1 MTGPT
6 APPQWNRDTKVLV
19 TIIAL
24 VIFLALAY
32 LARNVIPLLALAAVL
47 AYIFQPVVGW
57 LERRRIPRGL
67 GAALCLLLLVL
78 LVALGPVLLIPP
90 IANGVRS
97 IIDVLVRLPDLLQQ
111 WTAEIANNQPVISFA
126 GFTLDLA
133 SYVEE
138 AEASLAQ
145 TFGQLQFPSL
155 AEIINYI
162 FTGVRTAGGIL
173 QTAFGIAST
182 VVSAAFSTLLL
193 LILIYFLT
201 KDGRQLGVW
210 IKGLVLPRFR
220 PEMEELGRRLDLVW
234 KSFFRGQLLL
244 ALVVGTM
251 VTIATSILGLQ
262 GALVL
267 GILAGIL
274 EVIPNLGPVL
284 ALIPAV
290 LVALIQGS
298 EVLPVSNLVFALIVI
313 GVYVVIQ
320 QIENNYL
327 VPRIMGHSLNLHPL
341 LVLVG
346 VVVGTGFAGI
356 LGAFLAAPVLA
367 SLKVLGMYAHAKI
380 VDRDPLAQPLI
391 AEAVEPVAQ
400 RERWWRRLR
409 HWLEQRRAASQA
421 ARHAAA
427 PSSQQAGNVQVKTAA
442 PGAAESPEETS

>member
-6 APPQWNRDTKVLV
+6 TPPQWNRDTKILV
-19 TIIAL
+19 TVIAL
-24 VIFLALAY
+24 LVLLALAY

-57 LERRRIPRGL
+57 LERGRIPRGL

-90 IANGVRS
+90 IVNGVRAL
-97 IIDVLVRLPDLLQQ
+97 IDVLVRLPDLTQQ
-111 WTAEIANNQPVISFA
+111 LLADIADNQPVFSIA

-133 SYVEE
+133 AYIEE
-138 AEASLAQ
+138 TQASLVEA
-145 TFGQLQFPSL
+145 FGQFQLPSL
-155 AEIINYI
+155 ADIVNYI

-173 QTAFGIAST
+173 QTAAGIASS
-182 VVSAAFSTLLL
+182 VVSAAFSTVLL

-201 KDGRQLGVW
+201 KDGRRAGVW
-210 IKGLVLPRFR
+210 IKGLVVPPYR
-220 PEMEELGRRLDLVW
+220 PEIEELGRRLDVVW

-244 ALVVGTM
+244 AVVVGAM
-251 VTIATSILGLQ
+251 VTVATTLLGLP

-267 GILAGIL
+267 GILAGVL

-298 EVLPVSNLVFALIVI
+298 NLLPVNNLVFALIII

-320 QIENNYL
+320 QVENNYL

-341 LVLVG
+341 LVLIG
-346 VVVGTGFAGI
+346 VVVGAGFAGI

-380 VDRDPLAQPLI
+380 VDRDPLAEPLVT
-391 AEAVEPVAQ
+391 EVVELGPP

-409 HWLEQRRAASQA
+409 RWQKQRHADGQASGTSSEPAGSVPLEAASPVA
-421 ARHAAA
+421 AD
-427 PSSQQAGNVQVKTAA
+427 SL
-442 PGAAESPEETS
+442 EETP

>member
-19 TIIAL
+19 TVIAL
-24 VIFLALAY
+24 LVFVALAY
-32 LARNVIPLLALAAVL
+32 LARGVIPLLALAAVL
-47 AYIFQPVVGW
+47 AYIFQPLVGW
-57 LERRRIPRGL
+57 LERRRVPRGL
-67 GAALCLLLLVL
+67 GAALSLLILFL

-90 IANGVRS
+90 IVNGVRAL
-97 IIDVLVRLPDLLQQ
+97 IDVLILLPDQFQ
-111 WTAEIANNQPVISFA
+111 GWMAEIADNQPVFSFA
-126 GFTLDLA
+126 GITLDLA
-133 SYVEE
+133 AYVEE
-138 AEASLAQ
+138 TEASLSDA
-145 TFGQLQFPSL
+145 FGQFQLPSL
-155 AEIINYI
+155 TEIVNYT

-173 QTAFGIAST
+173 QTAVGIAAT

-193 LILIYFLT
+193 LILIFFLT

-210 IKGLVLPRFR
+210 IKSMVLP
-220 PEMEELGRRLDLVW
+220 PYQAEVEELGRGLDLVW

-298 EVLPVSNLVFALIVI
+298 NTLPVSNLVFALIVI
-313 GVYVVIQ
+313 GVYILIQ

-341 LVLVG
+341 LVLIG
-346 VVVGTGFAGI
+346 VVVGARFAGI
-356 LGAFLAAPVLA
+356 LGAFLAAPILA

-380 VDRDPLAQPLI
+380 VDRDPLAQPLV
-391 AEAVEPVAQ
+391 AGAVEPVASH
-400 RERWWRRLR
+400 ERWWRRLR
-409 HWLEQRRAASQA
+409 HWLEQRRAGRQTTALSSEPAGSIQADVAASVTTERQ
-421 ARHAAA
+421 
-427 PSSQQAGNVQVKTAA
+427 
-442 PGAAESPEETS
+442 EEAS

>member
-6 APPQWNRDTKVLV
+6 APPRWNRDTKVLV
-19 TIIAL
+19 TVIAL

-32 LARNVIPLLALAAVL
+32 LARGVIPLVALAAVL

-57 LERRRIPRGL
+57 LERRRVPRGL
-67 GAALCLLLLVL
+67 GAALCLLFLVL

-90 IANGVRS
+90 IVNGVRAL
-97 IIDVLVRLPDLLQQ
+97 IDVLVRLPELAQQ
-111 WTAEIANNQPVISFA
+111 WLADVADSQPVFSIA

-133 SYVEE
+133 AYIEE
-138 AEASLAQ
+138 TEASLAEA
-145 TFGQLQFPSL
+145 FGQFQLPSL
-155 AEIINYI
+155 TDIVNYI

-173 QTAFGIAST
+173 QTAVGIAST

-193 LILIYFLT
+193 LILIFFLT
-201 KDGRQLGVW
+201 KDGRQLGIW
-210 IKGLVLPRFR
+210 IKSMVLP
-220 PEMEELGRRLDLVW
+220 PYQSEVEELGRRLDVVW

-251 VTIATSILGLQ
+251 VAAATSILGLP

-267 GILAGIL
+267 GILAGVL

-298 EVLPVSNLVFALIVI
+298 NVLPVSNLVFALIII

-341 LVLVG
+341 LVLIG
-346 VVVGTGFAGI
+346 VVVGAGFAGI
-356 LGAFLAAPVLA
+356 LGAFLAAPILA

-380 VDRDPLAQPLI
+380 VDRDPLAQPLVT
-391 AEAVEPVAQ
+391 EAVEPMEP

-409 HWLEQRRAASQA
+409 RWLEQRRAAGQTSA
-421 ARHAAA
+421 ASSEPAGSA
-427 PSSQQAGNVQVKTAA
+427 PLEAI
-442 PGAAESPEETS
+442 SPVATDSAEETA

>member
-6 APPQWNRDTKVLV
+6 ASPQWNRDTKVLV

-57 LERRRIPRGL
+57 LERRRVPRGV
-67 GAALCLLLLVL
+67 GAVFCLLLLL
-78 LVALGPVLLIPP
+78 LMVALGPLLLTPP
-90 IANGVRS
+90 IVNGVRAL
-97 IIDVLVRLPDLLQQ
+97 IDVLVRLPELSQQ
-111 WTAEIANNQPVISFA
+111 WMADVADNQPVISIV
-126 GFTLDLA
+126 GFTLDIA
-133 SYVEE
+133 AYVEE
-138 AEASLAQ
+138 AEASLGEA
-145 TFGQLQFPSL
+145 FGQFQFPSL
-155 AEIINYI
+155 ADIVNYI
-162 FTGVRTAGGIL
+162 FAGMRTAGGIL
-173 QTAFGIAST
+173 QTAVGIASS

-193 LILIYFLT
+193 LILIFFLT
-201 KDGRQLGVW
+201 KDGRQTGVW
-210 IKGLVLPRFR
+210 IKGMVLPKYR
-220 PEMEELGRRLDLVW
+220 PEIEELGRRLDVVW

-244 ALVVGTM
+244 ALVIGTM
-251 VTIATSILGLQ
+251 VTVATSVLGLP

-267 GILAGIL
+267 GILAGVL

-298 EVLPVSNLVFALIVI
+298 SVLPVSNLVFALIIV

-320 QIENNYL
+320 QIENNFL

-341 LVLVG
+341 LVLIG
-346 VVVGTGFAGI
+346 VVVGASFAGI

-380 VDRDPLAQPLI
+380 IDRDPLAQPLV
-391 AEAVEPVAQ
+391 AEAVESFEP

-409 HWLEQRRAASQA
+409 RWREQRRASGQATAASGE
-421 ARHAAA
+421 
-427 PSSQQAGNVQVKTAA
+427 PAGNAQLETISPV
-442 PGAAESPEETS
+442 AAESHEEPS